1 MLVTQT
7 VHLRGAERCGM
18 KCDGPSM
25 GLKSVRRRALGAGWV
40 RGFGAHF
47 QDCKLTPHSGRGV
60 CNSFYKLVL
69 GPAGRDSNIRL
80 VGGLVLTF
88 AFLLH
93 KVQDGDRPIRAPQEP
108 SDAFHH
114 PFHFVLFFRSHPA
127 RTGRRGRLGRIPPA
141 RSGLSA
147 AGSDEE
153 CRQHGL
159 RNRQAPGLDTTNQ
172 LT

>member
-1 MLVTQT
+1 
-7 VHLRGAERCGM
+7 M
-18 KCDGPSM
+18 KSDRPNM
-25 GLKSVRRRALGAGWV
+25 GLKSNVFRASARGRVGRDLGAHCHV
-40 RGFGAHF
+40 
-47 QDCKLTPHSGRGV
+47 CKRTPHSGRGV
-60 CNSFYKLVL
+60 CNPSYKTALV
-69 GPAGRDSNIRL
+69 PAGRDSNIRL
-80 VGGLVLTF
+80 VQGLILTF

-114 PFHFVLFFRSHPA
+114 PFHFILFFRSHPA

-153 CRQHGL
+153 CGQHGL
-159 RNRQAPGLDTTNQ
+159 RNRQAPRVRHYKPVNVKWSL
-172 LT
+172 